1 MRKRKD
7 NKAVNKP
14 VNKPALIIGII
25 LLIVLMIAVRSL
37 LTKDAKKGARGDEN
51 LNESTVQDENVTLPE
66 TERYDITLGFAGDIC
81 FADNYTPMQHLAAL
95 GTDHISAAISQDY
108 IDDMRSMSL
117 MWINNEFVYSDRGEP
132 LPGKMYTFRSTPSH
146 VKYLDDLGI
155 DIVGLANNHVYDYG
169 PDAFEDTLTTLEND
183 GMPYVGA
190 GHNLSEAMSPV
201 YLKADGF
208 TIAYVAASRAEKL
221 KMTPQATETEG
232 GILRCYDN
240 ELFLQAIREARANAD
255 FVIALPHWGTEH
267 STVLEEAQTSGAREY
282 IEAGADAVIG
292 AHPHILQGIEYVEG
306 KPVVYSLGNFWFDD
320 YSQDTMIAELHLT
333 GEYEAGLPSLA
344 SGNVELRIIP
354 GTQIGVETR
363 KATDPDLAKRILHDL
378 EDISVNVSIDEN
390 GIVRENDLQ

>member
-1 MRKRKD
+1 
-7 NKAVNKP
+7 
-14 VNKPALIIGII
+14 
-25 LLIVLMIAVRSL
+25 MIAVRSL
-37 LTKDAKKGARGDEN
+37 LTKDAKRGARGDEN

-95 GTDHISAAISQDY
+95 GTDDISAAISQDY

>member
-7 NKAVNKP
+7 NKA

-95 GTDHISAAISQDY
+95 GTDV
-108 IDDMRSMSL
+108 RSMSL

-282 IEAGADAVIG
+282 IEAGADDVIG